1 MYGNPIK
8 SANDKV
14 ITIEVDD
21 VPKKQLLSSQLDIL
35 ESHLPKNLRN
45 EALVKTRLRIK
56 EQNHHDLMKT
66 LHGDQPSKKQKKK
79 STIGVEFNLNGSD
92 AALRPDGSIH
102 HPNESLLSMT
112 QSISVVSYE
121 PRHYSSGALSVD
133 STTEYKPVIHFDDE
147 LTEGGRSHESDSES
161 SFSLDD
167 RDQSQIQLP
176 SPHYPHHDDIAV
188 SSIKHKK
195 VMLKSHGLEPMQRS
209 SRRGDATSNNNNN
222 ASNTQVVQSM
232 APRKPTL
239 WISTS
244 EHKDMIEREE
254 NIRKELEEK
263 IRLAK
268 EREKLMEIENAK
280 VKIKSLNTLY
290 DSKWRRGN
298 VVNEARQKFI
308 KLRKKVKSSPDTSKV
323 DDNGDSHDVDDSSVD
338 GSVSIMLAGS
348 EESMESGAKKMMEE
362 DHDDDDDEDDYN
374 IVPPTGAIMVDNTT
388 SSGQVVKARSESYD
402 SGQSNSIN
410 NSSTTA
416 SIPPFD
422 PRDSKSILSKFLTP
436 SDLKAKFN
444 GKKQIE
450 AMRAPTQAELASA
463 DLISTVYQLSGMIL
477 CVMLFLVVLL
487 MVIRS

>member
-56 EQNHHDLMKT
+56 EKNHHDLMKT

-92 AALRPDGSIH
+92 AALRPNSIH
-102 HPNESLLSMT
+102 HPNESLLSLT
-112 QSISVVSYE
+112 QSMSVVSYE

-147 LTEGGRSHESDSES
+147 LTEGGHSHESDSES
-161 SFSLDD
+161 SFSFDD
-167 RDQSQIQLP
+167 RDQSQIQLQ
-176 SPHYPHHDDIAV
+176 SPHNPHHDDIAV

-195 VMLKSHGLEPMQRS
+195 VIQRS
-209 SRRGDATSNNNNN
+209 SRRGDTTSNNNN
-222 ASNTQVVQSM
+222 ASNTQVVQTM

-244 EHKDMIEREE
+244 EHMGMIEREE
-254 NIRKELEEK
+254 NVRKELEEK

-268 EREKLMEIENAK
+268 EREKLIEIENAK

-298 VVNEARQKFI
+298 VVNAARQKFI
-308 KLRKKVKSSPDTSKV
+308 KLRKKVKSSSDSSKV
-323 DDNGDSHDVDDSSVD
+323 DDNDDSHDVDDCSVD
-338 GSVSIMLAGS
+338 GSVSIILAGS
-348 EESMESGAKKMMEE
+348 EESIESGAKKMMEE
-362 DHDDDDDEDDYN
+362 DHDDDDDDDDDYN

-402 SGQSNSIN
+402 SGQSSSIN
-410 NSSTTA
+410 NSSTTV
-416 SIPPFD
+416 SVPPFD
-422 PRDSKSILSKFLTP
+422 PRDSKSILLKFLTP

-450 AMRAPTQAELASA
+450 AMRVPTQAELASA
-463 DLISTVYQLSGMIL
+463 DLISTVYQLSGMI
-477 CVMLFLVVLL
+477 MLLLLLL
-487 MVIRS
+487 MVISS

>member
-56 EQNHHDLMKT
+56 EQNHYDLMKT
-66 LHGDQPSKKQKKK
+66 LHGGDQPSKKQKKK

-92 AALRPDGSIH
+92 AALRPNGSIH
-102 HPNESLLSMT
+102 HPNESLLSLT

-167 RDQSQIQLP
+167 RDQSQIQLQ
-176 SPHYPHHDDIAV
+176 SPHNPHHDDIAV

-195 VMLKSHGLEPMQRS
+195 VMQRS
-209 SRRGDATSNNNNN
+209 SRREDTTSNNNN
-222 ASNTQVVQSM
+222 ASFTQVVQNM

-244 EHKDMIEREE
+244 EHKGMMEREE
-254 NIRKELEEK
+254 NVRKELEEK
-263 IRLAK
+263 TFELSRLSLLVT
-268 EREKLMEIENAK
+268 KLK
-280 VKIKSLNTLY
+280 
-290 DSKWRRGN
+290 
-298 VVNEARQKFI
+298 
-308 KLRKKVKSSPDTSKV
+308 
-323 DDNGDSHDVDDSSVD
+323 
-338 GSVSIMLAGS
+338 
-348 EESMESGAKKMMEE
+348 
-362 DHDDDDDEDDYN
+362 
-374 IVPPTGAIMVDNTT
+374 
-388 SSGQVVKARSESYD
+388 
-402 SGQSNSIN
+402 
-410 NSSTTA
+410 
-416 SIPPFD
+416 
-422 PRDSKSILSKFLTP
+422 
-436 SDLKAKFN
+436 
-444 GKKQIE
+444 
-450 AMRAPTQAELASA
+450 
-463 DLISTVYQLSGMIL
+463 
-477 CVMLFLVVLL
+477 
-487 MVIRS
+487 

>member
-1 MYGNPIK
+1 V
-8 SANDKV
+8 NDKV

-56 EQNHHDLMKT
+56 EKNHHDLMKT

-92 AALRPDGSIH
+92 AALRPNGSIH
-102 HPNESLLSMT
+102 HPNESLLSLT
-112 QSISVVSYE
+112 QSMSVVSYE

-147 LTEGGRSHESDSES
+147 LTEGGHSHESDSES
-161 SFSLDD
+161 SFSFDD
-167 RDQSQIQLP
+167 RDQSQTQLQ
-176 SPHYPHHDDIAV
+176 SPYNPHHDDIAV

-195 VMLKSHGLEPMQRS
+195 VMQRS
-209 SRRGDATSNNNNN
+209 SRRGDTTSNNNN
-222 ASNTQVVQSM
+222 ASNTQVVQTM

-244 EHKDMIEREE
+244 EHMGMIEREE
-254 NIRKELEEK
+254 NVRKELEEK

-268 EREKLMEIENAK
+268 EREKLIEIENAK

-298 VVNEARQKFI
+298 VVNAARQKFI
-308 KLRKKVKSSPDTSKV
+308 KLRKKVKSSSDSSKV
-323 DDNGDSHDVDDSSVD
+323 DDNDDSHDVDDSSVD
-338 GSVSIMLAGS
+338 GSVSIIMAGS
-348 EESMESGAKKMMEE
+348 EESIESGAKKMMEE
-362 DHDDDDDEDDYN
+362 DNDDDDDDDDDYN

-388 SSGQVVKARSESYD
+388 SSSQVVKARSESYD
-402 SGQSNSIN
+402 SGQSSSIN
-410 NSSTTA
+410 NSSTTV
-416 SIPPFD
+416 SVPPFD
-422 PRDSKSILSKFLTP
+422 PRDSKSILLKFLTP

-450 AMRAPTQAELASA
+450 AMRTPTQAELASA
-463 DLISTVYQLSGMIL
+463 DLISTVYQLSGMIMM
-477 CVMLFLVVLL
+477 VMLLL
-487 MVIRS
+487 LLLLLLLA